1 MPTARKR
8 STVKDLQKLYTNSSV
23 LIFTDYR
30 GLSVSEITSLRRQ
43 LRDKGVEYHVTKNTL
58 SNLAATKAG
67 MEAMAPMLDGPT
79 AIAFVGDDIAGAAK
93 VLSDFV
99 RTSKIL
105 QIRGGLAG
113 RTVLNEYQ
121 VGDLTKILSR
131 EQYIAKILGSMNS
144 PVSNMVNVLS
154 GTIRSFMNVMQ
165 ARVDQLKEQ
174 EGAAGE
180 AEAGEAQAPTQEA
193 AAPEAPTAEAA
204 PAGAGP
210 AAGTEPT
217 PVEASI
223 EDAPSGEAP
232 DVATSATEAGPG
244 TGDAPEGDAAAADAE
259 EGSGGDAS
267 TEGVEG

>member
-8 STVKDLQKLYTNSSV
+8 STVKDLQKLYTSSSV

-30 GLSVSEITSLRRQ
+30 GLSVSEITNLRRQ

-58 SNLAATKAG
+58 SSLAATKAG

-121 VGDLTKILSR
+121 VGDLSKILTR
-131 EQYIAKILGSMNS
+131 EQYIAKMLGSMNS
-144 PVSNMVNVLS
+144 PVSNMVNVMS

-165 ARVDQLKEQ
+165 ARVDQMKEQ
-174 EGAAGE
+174 AGDTGDAT
-180 AEAGEAQAPTQEA
+180 AEATAEVSTEAQASVAGEPDANAT
-193 AAPEAPTAEAA
+193 APAPTDTTAEIPTAS
-204 PAGAGP
+204 
-210 AAGTEPT
+210 GTKPT

-244 TGDAPEGDAAAADAE
+244 T
-259 EGSGGDAS
+259 
-267 TEGVEG
+267 

>member
-1 MPTARKR
+1 MPTAKKR
-8 STVKDLQKLYTNSSV
+8 GTVKDLQKLFASSSIM
-23 LIFTDYR
+23 IFTDYR
-30 GLSVSEITSLRRQ
+30 GLSVSDITNLRRQ

-58 SNLAATKAG
+58 STLAANKAG

-113 RTVLNEYQ
+113 STVLNEYQ

-131 EQYIAKILGSMNS
+131 DQYIAKILGSMNS
-144 PVSNMVNVLS
+144 PISNMVNVMS

-165 ARVDQLKEQ
+165 ARVDQMKEQ
-174 EGAAGE
+174 GGDTGAADAAIDTVAATG
-180 AEAGEAQAPTQEA
+180 APTDIAQEA
-193 AAPEAPTAEAA
+193 DNV
-204 PAGAGP
+204 
-210 AAGTEPT
+210 AGTEPM

-223 EDAPSGEAP
+223 EDAPTNDALE
-232 DVATSATEAGPG
+232 VATSDAEGGPG
-244 TGDAPEGDAAAADAE
+244 TAEAPEGDVAAPDI
-259 EGSGGDAS
+259 EGGEAS
-267 TEGVEG
+267 TETEGE